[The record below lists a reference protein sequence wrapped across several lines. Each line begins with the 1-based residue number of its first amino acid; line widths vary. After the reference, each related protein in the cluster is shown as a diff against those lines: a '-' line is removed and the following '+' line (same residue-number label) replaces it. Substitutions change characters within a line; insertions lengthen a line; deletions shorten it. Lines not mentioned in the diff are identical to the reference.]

1 MLQLAEE
8 TKMRIDTR
16 RTSDVTILDLHSKLM
31 ITDGGLDLQ
40 KKVQELLDAGEKKIL
55 LNVQNVRQVDS
66 FGVGQLVMCYKTAT
80 KQGGQLKF
88 FNLTGRLYKLLTI
101 TKLLTVFDTF
111 ESEEKAI
118 ASFS

>member
-16 RTSDVTILDLHSKLM
+16 RTSDVTILDLHSQMM

-55 LNVQNVRQVDS
+55 LNVQNVHQVDS
-66 FGVGQLVMCYKTAT
+66 FGVRQLVICYRTAT
-80 KQGGQLKF
+80 KQGGQLKL
-88 FNLTGRLYKLLTI
+88 FNLTGRLYKLLTV
-101 TKLLTVFDTF
+101 TKLLTVFDTS

>member
-1 MLQLAEE
+1 
-8 TKMRIDTR
+8 MRIDTR
-16 RTSDVTILDLHSKLM
+16 RTSDVTILDLHGQMM

-40 KKVQELLDAGEKKIL
+40 KKIQELLDAGEKKIL

-66 FGVGQLVMCYKTAT
+66 FGVGQLVICYRAAT
-80 KQGGQLKF
+80 KEGGQLKL

-101 TKLLTVFDTF
+101 TNLLKVFDTS